1 MVVNLKYDK
10 LYLIKVAKENA
21 AYFSSVSTWNQ
32 HAQENNLPR
41 AMTFSY
47 YFGSWNKAK
56 EELFPNIEVYN
67 PFLSDYTKEDLI
79 KFAETYKK
87 EFTTARNWNDFSKV
101 QGLPSSKV
109 YIYIFSSWNNAKK
122 VIFNNSSV
130 RKRYYE
136 EDELINI
143 ALKHNKVFTTISQ
156 WTTYSKINNLPSSK
170 VYEQRFGSWNKAKD
184 KIFNS

>member
-1 MVVNLKYDK
+1 MVNLKYDK
-10 LYLIKVAKENA
+10 LYLIKIAKENA
-21 AYFSSVSTWNQ
+21 AYFSTVSSWNQ
-32 HAQENNLPR
+32 HAQKNNLPR

-79 KFAETYKK
+79 RFAETYKK

-101 QGLPSSKV
+101 QGIPSSKV

-136 EDELINI
+136 EDELVNI

-184 KIFNS
+184 KIFNT